1 MGNINIFVERFT
13 AINSKYYAQVF
24 QSIQYPEQIAYI
36 TWINIICLSHEYG
49 IKVANF
55 ANCAFTIPFRHLRQR
70 VCPLSWSSK
79 DRGAPHTHIPWDS
92 NCLRLFFWY
101 SSFFWLL
108 LSILSFTN
116 YRIANLKKGVKRAF
130 IPPLK
135 GWVFSP
141 AIL

>member
-1 MGNINIFVERFT
+1 MSNQFLGDPVLFLAIALNQQSSHKQSLSRT
-13 AINSKYYAQVF
+13 AEGLPHLR
-24 QSIQYPEQIAYI
+24 QSF
-36 TWINIICLSHEYG
+36 WSRL
-49 IKVANF
+49 VANF